1 MQAFDYVSP
10 TSKEQVATL
19 LGENASILAGGTD
32 LLALMKDY
40 VVTPRRLVNIKQIE
54 QLRGISYQSRNGLR
68 LGALTTIAE
77 LAEANAELA
86 PYPALL
92 EAVNEVASPQ
102 IRNLATIGGNMC
114 QRPRCWYFRNGM
126 GLLPKAPNGKSMVV
140 EGDNRYA
147 AILGNSGPA
156 YFVSPS
162 TIAPVL
168 IAYGAKI
175 RLYSANNSGGGV
187 RELPLEKFFV
197 IPQSENELEHDFRPG
212 EMVMELVVP
221 PPAQNL
227 KAASYEVRQK
237 AAFDW
242 PLATASVTLEMD
254 GSTVRS
260 ARVVLGQVAPV
271 PWVSPEAAQALIGKS
286 ITPEIAMAAA
296 NAALAQAKPLSQNKY
311 KITLAK
317 VAVKRAILGTVAT
330 LRDVIWGETTTGHG
344 PRATDYAESRRRT
357 LRHSTRA
364 SLFGAALEGPVHRGR
379 TRFHRSAHQRRHLL
393 VHVHPN
399 LHRPRRRAR

>member
-1 MQAFDYVSP
+1 MQAFEYVSP
-10 TSKEQVATL
+10 TSKEQVTTL

-40 VVTPRRLVNIKQIE
+40 VVTPHRLVNIKQIE
-54 QLRGISYQSRNGLR
+54 QLRGISYQPRNGLR
-68 LGALTTIAE
+68 IGALTTIAE

-330 LRDVIWGETTTGHG
+330 LRDVIWGETTTGH
-344 PRATDYAESRRRT
+344 
-357 LRHSTRA
+357 
-364 SLFGAALEGPVHRGR
+364 
-379 TRFHRSAHQRRHLL
+379 
-393 VHVHPN
+393 
-399 LHRPRRRAR
+399 